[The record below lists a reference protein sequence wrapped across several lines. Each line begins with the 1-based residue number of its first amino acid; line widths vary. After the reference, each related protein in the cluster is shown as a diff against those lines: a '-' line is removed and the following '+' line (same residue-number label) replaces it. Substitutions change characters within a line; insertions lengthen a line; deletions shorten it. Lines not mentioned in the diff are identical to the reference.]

1 MHHLDNADRLADSYE
16 LARSACAVDQLSPGV
31 QRGCEP
37 YEPQLAAIRAAK
49 HSVYLEAY
57 IFYSGHSADAFL
69 AALRERAKAGVAV
82 RVIIDA
88 VGSFLTPK
96 CRFAALTGAGG
107 QVHRYHPLHWHML
120 RRWNRRTH
128 RNLLLLDGQVPFIG
142 GAGIADHWSHA
153 VSRCK
158 PVELRICCHF
168 HVVVNELCERAK
180 RI

>member
-82 RVIIDA
+82 RVT
-88 VGSFLTPK
+88 STLL
-96 CRFAALTGAGG
+96 AASE
-107 QVHRYHPLHWHML
+107 HRNAASLRSL
-120 RRWNRRTH
+120 RRAGRFTDIT
-128 RNLLLLDGQVPFIG
+128 LSTGTCCGDGTD
-142 GAGIADHWSHA
+142 A
-153 VSRCK
+153 
-158 PVELRICCHF
+158 RIVICYC
-168 HVVVNELCERAK
+168 
-180 RI
+180 